1 MERDINNQQDCELNE
16 LNNQL
21 NQKIKALMK
30 GKSASNIA
38 KKCGVSVSTI
48 TRIRNGENKR
58 GINTDLLRKI
68 WKACN
73 NSAIIS
79 LEELLTLNGDV
90 SDAYQNKE
98 NDQWNQESQELDSLE
113 QQIQQIIIN
122 SGVFLRKVQTPYE
135 IIPKVVLY
143 PDMSYEVAFDDG
155 RKKNILFYTKFY
167 SKRRIDRIEK
177 VKKERPEDLIQYGDC
192 FRKILSFEE
201 FRSQHKEYKDS
212 ELVIVFNYEDHFKEY
227 AKNLKLLSN
236 TENVTLAL
244 MDHSS
249 RRIYQEVCLD
259 NRQQGILTELR
270 LVK

>member
-1 MERDINNQQDCELNE
+1 MKRDISNQQDSELVE

-21 NQKIKALMK
+21 NKQIKELMK

-68 WKACN
+68 WKVCN
-73 NSAIIS
+73 KPSSIS
-79 LEELLTLNGDV
+79 LLELLTLNGDV
-90 SDAYQNKE
+90 SDAHQNKE
-98 NDQWNQESQELDSLE
+98 YDQWNQESQELESLE
-113 QQIQQIIIN
+113 HQIQQIILN
-122 SGVFLRKVQTPYE
+122 SEVFLRKVNKPYE
-135 IIPKVVLY
+135 IIPKVILY
-143 PDMSYEVAFDDG
+143 PDLSYEVLFDNG
-155 RKKNILFYTKFY
+155 KKKNILFYTKFY

-192 FRKILSFEE
+192 FRKILAFEE
-201 FRSQHKEYKDS
+201 FRTQHKEYKDS
-212 ELVIVFNYEDHFKEY
+212 ELVIVFNYEDHFKKY